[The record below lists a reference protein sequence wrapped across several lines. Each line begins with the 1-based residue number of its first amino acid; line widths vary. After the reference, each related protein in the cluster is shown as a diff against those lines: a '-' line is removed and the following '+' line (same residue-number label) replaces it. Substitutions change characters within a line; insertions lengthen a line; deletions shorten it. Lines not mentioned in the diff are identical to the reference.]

1 VRKILL
7 VAGFTLQEAVRR
19 KSLLVLVLGCMVIV
33 GGFWYGLHYTWTQ
46 IPPQMTPAQAEAIA
60 YTAARM
66 VLGFLNILVVV
77 AGVFF
82 GAGSI
87 GTEIESGSMHL
98 LLPRTITRTQV
109 YLGKIMAQAF
119 LIGSFSL
126 VLVLGVGL
134 AQAVS
139 GPGWP
144 PGWHWIL
151 LGFMLPPICLS
162 VVAVGLST
170 RLSTVPA
177 GLIGLFAFI
186 LAQAGTIIETI
197 AATIDSEVLSLWGIG
212 ISLVVPVDAI
222 YRWTIA
228 QWVAEIGPAGLLI
241 RTMGGLSG
249 PTPSAWMLAWVVGW
263 LIAVAGAG
271 VWSFQT
277 RDL

>member
-1 VRKILL
+1 MRKVLL
-7 VAGFTLQEAVRR
+7 VAGFTLREAVRR
-19 KSLLVLVLGCMVIV
+19 KSLLVLVLGCLVIV
-33 GGFWYGLHYTWTQ
+33 GGFWYGLDQTWSQ
-46 IPPQMTPAQAEAIA
+46 IPPEMSQVQAQAIA
-60 YTAARM
+60 YSAARL

-87 GTEIESGSMHL
+87 GTEVESGSMHL

-109 YLGKIMAQAF
+109 YLGKILAQAG

-139 GPGWP
+139 GAGWP

-151 LGFMLPPICLS
+151 IGFTLPPVCLS
-162 VVAVGLST
+162 VMAVGLST
-170 RLSTVPA
+170 RLATVPA

-186 LAQAGTIIETI
+186 LAQAGTIMETI
-197 AATIDSEVLSLWGIG
+197 AATIDSESLSLWGIG
-212 ISLVVPVDAI
+212 ISLLVPVDAI

-228 QWVAEIGPAGLLI
+228 QWVAETGPAGLLI

-249 PTPSAWMLAWVVGW
+249 PAPSAWMLAWAVGW
-263 LIAVAGAG
+263 LAVVVAAG
-271 VWSFQT
+271 VWSFRT